1 MKALAIIT
9 GIAITILGIYGMCT
23 PFATFLG
30 MGWLVG
36 ILFLINGIELVIGA
50 FSKGKKDIW
59 QCILGVVVGLFGA
72 AMLGRMGLRWMT
84 DVVLAY
90 CAGVAAIAYGIYMI
104 VAGVKAC
111 KVNAGI
117 GVLSI
122 ICAIAAIIAG
132 IFALGHP
139 VMTMIAL
146 GYIIC
151 GSIIMQGINMIVL
164 ACAVKKQ

>member
-9 GIAITILGIYGMCT
+9 GIAIVILGIYGMCT

-36 ILFLINGIELVIGA
+36 ILFLINGIELIAGA
-50 FSKGKKDIW
+50 FTKEKKNVW
-59 QCILGVVVGLFGA
+59 QCVLGIIVSLFGI
-72 AMLGRMGLRWMT
+72 AMLSRMGLRFMT
-84 DVVLAY
+84 DTVIAY
-90 CAGVAAIAYGIYMI
+90 CAAIAAIAYGIYMI
-104 VAGVKAC
+104 VTGVKAF

-139 VMTMIAL
+139 ILTMISL

-151 GSIIMQGINMIVL
+151 GSIIMQGVNMIVL
-164 ACAVKKQ
+164 ACAVKKD